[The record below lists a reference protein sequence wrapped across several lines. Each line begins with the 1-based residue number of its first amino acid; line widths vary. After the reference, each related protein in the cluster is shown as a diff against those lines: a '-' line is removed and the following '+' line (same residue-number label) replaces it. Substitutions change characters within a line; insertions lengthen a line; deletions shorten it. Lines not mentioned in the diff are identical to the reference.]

1 MNTGRIS
8 VRYAKAL
15 FELANESNVAKE
27 VYEHSYAVSKT
38 IDPSSDFYYVL
49 HNPVISITE
58 KEKILTKI
66 LGNKVHPMLSSFIS
80 LMVRK
85 RREAYIVNALLV
97 YQKIYREQVGLVKVV
112 VESPTELGDDTKN
125 RILEFVKNKFNKTP
139 DLEVR
144 LVPELIGG
152 FIVEVEGLLID
163 LSVSGQLA
171 RVKKALVQ
179 NQRVL

>member
-15 FELANESNVAKE
+15 YDLANDTKVAKE
-27 VYEHSYAVSKT
+27 VYEHSYAVAQT
-38 IDPSSDFYYVL
+38 IYSSSDFYYIL
-49 HNPVISITE
+49 HNPVILPSE
-58 KEKILTKI
+58 KERILTSV
-66 LGNKVHPMLSSFIS
+66 LGTKVHPLLTSFIA

-85 RREAYIVNALLV
+85 RRESYIVNALLV
-97 YQKIYREQVGLVKVV
+97 YQKIYRERAGIVKVV
-112 VESPTELGDDTKN
+112 IETPAELGADTKN
-125 RILEFVKNKFNKTP
+125 DILAFVKSKFNKTP
-139 DLEVR
+139 ELEVR
-144 LVPELIGG
+144 QVPDLIGG

-163 LSVSGQLA
+163 LSISGQLA

>member
-15 FELANESNVAKE
+15 YDLAIETNVAKE
-27 VYEHSYAVSKT
+27 VYDHSYAVSKT

-49 HNPVISITE
+49 HNPVILPSE
-58 KEKILTKI
+58 KERILTSV
-66 LGNKVHPMLSSFIS
+66 LGDTVHPLLTKFIA

-85 RREAYIVNALLV
+85 RRESFIVNALLV
-97 YQKIYREQVGLVKVV
+97 YQKIYREKTGLVKVLI
-112 VESPTELGDDTKN
+112 ESPAELGDEVKN
-125 RILEFVKNKFNKTP
+125 KILDFVKKKFNKTP
-139 DLEVR
+139 ELEIKIIPS
-144 LVPELIGG
+144 LVGG
-152 FIVEVEGLLID
+152 FIVEVEGLLLD

-171 RVKKALVQ
+171 YIRKALVP

>member
-15 FELANESNVAKE
+15 YDLANDTKVAKE
-27 VYEHSYAVSKT
+27 VYEHSYAVSQ
-38 IDPSSDFYYVL
+38 IIYSSSDFYLIL
-49 HNPVISITE
+49 HNPVILPSE
-58 KEKILTKI
+58 KVRIINSI
-66 LGNKVHPMLSSFIS
+66 LGNKVHPLLTSFIT

-85 RREAYIVNALLV
+85 RRESYIVNALLV
-97 YQKIYREQVGLVKVV
+97 FQKIYREKAGIVKVV
-112 VESPTELGDDTKN
+112 IETPAELGEDTKTN
-125 RILEFVKNKFNKTP
+125 ILAFVMRKFNKIP
-139 DLEVR
+139 ELEVR
-144 LVPELIGG
+144 QVPDLIGG

>member
-15 FELANESNVAKE
+15 FDLANDSHVAKE

-38 IDPSSDFYYVL
+38 IDSNSDFYYVL
-49 HNPVISITE
+49 HNPVIVPSE
-58 KEKILTKI
+58 KERILTKV
-66 LGNKVHPMLSSFIS
+66 LGNKVHPMLTSFIA

-85 RREAYIVNALLV
+85 RRESYIVNALLV
-97 YQKIYREQVGLVKVV
+97 FQKIYREHAGLVKVV
-112 VESPTELGDDTKN
+112 IETPAELGDDTKN
-125 RILEFVKNKFNKTP
+125 RILEFVKNKFNKAP
-139 DLEVR
+139 ELEVR

-171 RVKKALVQ
+171 RVRKALVQ